1 MHQKDL
7 PIDQDDSS
15 NEEAVYEPLR
25 SQAGADNPCGKITL
39 PIVLIDRIA
48 CNFDRSGVTAPAPVK
63 LAGDRFLAGPFARVI
78 PDHSCAR
85 PPCG

>member
-25 SQAGADNPCGKITL
+25 SQAGADNPSGMTVL
-39 PIVLIDRIA
+39 PIMLIDRIA
-48 CNFDRSGVTAPAPVK
+48 CNFDRSRVTAPAPVK
-63 LAGDRFLAGPFARVI
+63 LAGGLFLADPFAGVI
-78 PDHSCAR
+78 PDHPCA
-85 PPCG
+85 